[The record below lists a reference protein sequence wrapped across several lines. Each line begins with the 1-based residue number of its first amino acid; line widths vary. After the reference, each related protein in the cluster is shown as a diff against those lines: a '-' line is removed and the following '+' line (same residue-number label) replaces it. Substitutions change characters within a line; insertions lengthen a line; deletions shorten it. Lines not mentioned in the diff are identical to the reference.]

1 MSLPFD
7 VDFDKPQD
15 ANVITLK
22 WLVILHIALISFI
35 VLIHFTLTH
44 MQSSF

>member
-1 MSLPFD
+1 MGLPFD

-22 WLVILHIALISFI
+22 WLVILHLALIAFI
-35 VLIHFTLTH
+35 VLIHIALVH